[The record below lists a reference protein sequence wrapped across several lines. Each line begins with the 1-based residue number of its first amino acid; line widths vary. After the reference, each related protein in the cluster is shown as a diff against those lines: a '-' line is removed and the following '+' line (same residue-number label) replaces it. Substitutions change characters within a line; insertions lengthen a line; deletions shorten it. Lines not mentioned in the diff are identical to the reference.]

1 MTILS
6 ALTTMLQTVFK
17 SVLLEFV
24 ENSVHLW
31 AAIQLS
37 ALILT
42 ILSLTVWFNVV
53 DSIRQSQ
60 MGKLG
65 REALSPKELASFQDS
80 ISSIAASQKDAA
92 LNNDSL
98 DADAVLQLLSQ
109 QADESVAAAES
120 SQGNY

>member
-1 MTILS
+1 
-6 ALTTMLQTVFK
+6 
-17 SVLLEFV
+17 
-24 ENSVHLW
+24 
-31 AAIQLS
+31 
-37 ALILT
+37 
-42 ILSLTVWFNVV
+42 
-53 DSIRQSQ
+53 

-65 REALSPKELASFQDS
+65 REALSQKELASFQDS

-109 QADESVAAAES
+109 QVDESVTAAES

>member
-1 MTILS
+1 
-6 ALTTMLQTVFK
+6 
-17 SVLLEFV
+17 
-24 ENSVHLW
+24 
-31 AAIQLS
+31 
-37 ALILT
+37 
-42 ILSLTVWFNVV
+42 
-53 DSIRQSQ
+53 

-80 ISSIAASQKDAA
+80 ISSIAASQEDAA

-109 QADESVAAAES
+109 QVDESVAAVES

>member
-1 MTILS
+1 M
-6 ALTTMLQTVFK
+6 
-17 SVLLEFV
+17 
-24 ENSVHLW
+24 
-31 AAIQLS
+31 
-37 ALILT
+37 
-42 ILSLTVWFNVV
+42 TVWFNVV

>member
-1 MTILS
+1 
-6 ALTTMLQTVFK
+6 
-17 SVLLEFV
+17 
-24 ENSVHLW
+24 
-31 AAIQLS
+31 
-37 ALILT
+37 
-42 ILSLTVWFNVV
+42 
-53 DSIRQSQ
+53 

-109 QADESVAAAES
+109 QVDESVAPAES

>member
-1 MTILS
+1 
-6 ALTTMLQTVFK
+6 
-17 SVLLEFV
+17 
-24 ENSVHLW
+24 
-31 AAIQLS
+31 
-37 ALILT
+37 
-42 ILSLTVWFNVV
+42 
-53 DSIRQSQ
+53 

-109 QADESVAAAES
+109 QADESVAAAKS

>member
-1 MTILS
+1 
-6 ALTTMLQTVFK
+6 
-17 SVLLEFV
+17 
-24 ENSVHLW
+24 
-31 AAIQLS
+31 
-37 ALILT
+37 
-42 ILSLTVWFNVV
+42 
-53 DSIRQSQ
+53 

-80 ISSIAASQKDAA
+80 ISSITASQKDAA

-109 QADESVAAAES
+109 QVDESVAPAES

>member
-1 MTILS
+1 
-6 ALTTMLQTVFK
+6 
-17 SVLLEFV
+17 
-24 ENSVHLW
+24 
-31 AAIQLS
+31 
-37 ALILT
+37 
-42 ILSLTVWFNVV
+42 
-53 DSIRQSQ
+53 

-92 LNNDSL
+92 LKNDSL

-109 QADESVAAAES
+109 QVDESVAPAES

>member
-1 MTILS
+1 
-6 ALTTMLQTVFK
+6 
-17 SVLLEFV
+17 
-24 ENSVHLW
+24 
-31 AAIQLS
+31 
-37 ALILT
+37 
-42 ILSLTVWFNVV
+42 
-53 DSIRQSQ
+53 

-65 REALSPKELASFQDS
+65 REVLSPKELASFQDS

-109 QADESVAAAES
+109 QVDESVAPAES